1 MFAFGAFVVLFSI
14 PTMALFPNAYMTL
27 ANSFLPDESSKD
39 LIGWLLLGL
48 VGVIIGAAV
57 FAVGVDA
64 L

>member
-1 MFAFGAFVVLFSI
+1 
-14 PTMALFPNAYMTL
+14 MALFPNAYMTL